1 MSMSTGHCELL
12 VVVVAKDG
20 KPTRHLPGCSTTGN
34 GCSSSMKPENT
45 MNLILGGKRHGKS
58 RVLALN
64 GTVAITLAMAVVAL
78 IAGAGWAGYSIAV
91 SQASAAEPTESEL
104 VAEWKAKLGEQK
116 TELDGLQQTVQA
128 QVDALTL
135 RLGEIQGRL
144 LRLDALGQRFVES
157 GLVASDE
164 FDFDQPAAVGG
175 PEGANSTDSFSAPE
189 LTQMIDKLERKMEDR
204 EQQLRLLDQ
213 VSSRQKLEDEL
224 YLEGRPITWGW
235 LSSRYGYRSD
245 PFTGKRTWHGGVD
258 LAGKDGSDIISVAG
272 GVVSYADERY
282 GYGNLVEVD
291 HGDGLVTRYA
301 HAKTIKVS
309 VGDVVQ
315 KGQVLA
321 LMGSTGRSTGPHVH
335 FEVIRH
341 GKTENPET
349 YIKRASR

>member
-1 MSMSTGHCELL
+1 MNIIL
-12 VVVVAKDG
+12 VG
-20 KPTRHLPGCSTTGN
+20 KS
-34 GCSSSMKPENT
+34 
-45 MNLILGGKRHGKS
+45 HGKS

-64 GTVAITLAMAVVAL
+64 GTVAFALALAVAAL
-78 IAGAGWAGYSIAV
+78 IAAAGWGGYSVAV
-91 SQASAAEPTESEL
+91 SQAEADKPSDSEL
-104 VAEWKAKLGEQK
+104 VAEWQSKLGEQK
-116 TELDGLQQTVQA
+116 AELAGLQQNVQD

-157 GLVASDE
+157 GLVGSDE
-164 FDFDQPAAVGG
+164 FDFNQPAAVCG
-175 PEGANSTDSFSAPE
+175 PEDSRPADSFSAPE
-189 LTQMIDKLERKMEDR
+189 LTRMIDELEHKMQDR

-245 PFTGKRTWHGGVD
+245 PFTGKRTWHAGVD

-272 GVVSYADERY
+272 GVVSYAGERY
-282 GYGNLVEVD
+282 GYGNLVEID
-291 HGDGLVTRYA
+291 HGDGLITRYA
-301 HAKTIKVS
+301 HCNTIKVN
-309 VGDVVQ
+309 VGDVIQ

-335 FEVIRH
+335 FEVIRN
-341 GKTENPET
+341 GKSENPET

>member
-1 MSMSTGHCELL
+1 MADPLGI
-12 VVVVAKDG
+12 VWVATLQDDG
-20 KPTRHLPGCSTTGN
+20 CGSF
-34 GCSSSMKPENT
+34 MKPEDN
-45 MNLILGGKRHGKS
+45 MNIIFVGKSHGQS
-58 RVLALN
+58 RVLSLN
-64 GTVAITLAMAVVAL
+64 GTVVFALALVVLAL
-78 IAGAGWAGYSIAV
+78 IVSAGWAGYRLAV
-91 SQASAAEPTESEL
+91 AEAEAREPTESEL
-104 VAEWKAKLGEQK
+104 VAHWRGKLSEQK
-116 TELDGLQQTVQA
+116 AELAGLQQNVQA

-164 FDFDQPAAVGG
+164 FDFSQPAAVGG
-175 PEGANSTDSFSAPE
+175 PEESLSSDSFSAPE
-189 LTQMIDKLERKMEDR
+189 LTRMIDELENKMQSR

-235 LSSRYGYRSD
+235 LSSPYGYRSD
-245 PFTGKRTWHGGVD
+245 PFNGKRTWHAGVD
-258 LAGKDGSDIISVAG
+258 LAGKDGSDIIAVAG
-272 GVVSYADERY
+272 GVVTYASERR

-301 HAKTIKVS
+301 HCKTIKAK

-335 FEVIRH
+335 FEVIRN

>member
-1 MSMSTGHCELL
+1 
-12 VVVVAKDG
+12 
-20 KPTRHLPGCSTTGN
+20 
-34 GCSSSMKPENT
+34 MKLEDN
-45 MNLILGGKRHGKS
+45 MNIILIGKRHSES

-64 GTVAITLAMAVVAL
+64 GTVAFALALFVSALLVAT
-78 IAGAGWAGYSIAV
+78 AWGGYSVAV
-91 SQASAAEPTESEL
+91 SQAEAREPSDSEL
-104 VAEWKAKLGEQK
+104 VAEWQSKLGEQK
-116 TELDGLQQTVQA
+116 AELAGLQQNVQD

-144 LRLDALGQRFVES
+144 LRLDALGQRFVET

-164 FDFDQPAAVGG
+164 FDFNQPAAVGG
-175 PEGANSTDSFSAPE
+175 PEDSHTADSFSAPE
-189 LTQMIDKLERKMEDR
+189 LTWMIDELERKMLDR

-213 VSSRQKLEDEL
+213 VSSRQKLDDEL

-245 PFTGKRTWHGGVD
+245 PFTGKRTWHAGVD

-272 GVVSYADERY
+272 GVVSYADDRS

-301 HAKTIKVS
+301 HCKTIKVN
-309 VGDVVQ
+309 VGDVIQ

-335 FEVIRH
+335 FEVIRN
-341 GKTENPET
+341 GKSENPET
-349 YIKRASR
+349 YIQRASR